1 MQMRSSARVVETR
14 WRVASIWIVRIVV
27 GRSGG
32 GLRRANAVRKD
43 MAGDCRGVV
52 FPSTRVKVYIFIAS
66 SVSGGHPAAMSDA
79 PSERAER
86 MSQKERATHI

>member
-1 MQMRSSARVVETR
+1 MEKPVQMRSSARVVETR

-43 MAGDCRGVV
+43 MAGLQGSSIPQHSC
-52 FPSTRVKVYIFIAS
+52 KWYIFIAS
-66 SVSGGHPAAMSDA
+66 SPVSGGHVRRPL
-79 PSERAER
+79 
-86 MSQKERATHI
+86 